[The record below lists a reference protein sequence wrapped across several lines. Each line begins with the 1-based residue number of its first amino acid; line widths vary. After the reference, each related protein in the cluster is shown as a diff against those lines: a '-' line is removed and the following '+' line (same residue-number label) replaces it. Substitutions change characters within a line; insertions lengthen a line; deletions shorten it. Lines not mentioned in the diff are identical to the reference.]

1 MEIDNTSPRRGE
13 VEITVI
19 GTGGGYGESLIIH
32 DGTGQWIIVDS
43 CVSPDGD
50 KNLPLEYLNHLG
62 VDLTSSVKLIVCT
75 HWHDDHIKGLAEI
88 YRECSSAKIAFS
100 QAHDQGKF
108 LYFVS
113 LDALK
118 LKDQPSESST
128 YEFNTILE
136 ILITRNKTFRRAQSD
151 HLLHRAKLDG
161 QSVTV
166 FALSPSSSTL
176 DRFDKEISQLMENY
190 GSRESKIVI
199 EKPNEKSVA
208 LLLTFGAN
216 NAIFGADLEV
226 GNQEDSGW
234 FNILDNLECIDKE
247 TKSIYF
253 KIPHHGS
260 KNGFHSRIWE
270 ELLSENPVAT
280 LTPWNRNSGLPT
292 DEMIGVY
299 RGLSKN
305 LYVTSTN
312 ASFGKAKKRAH
323 RLEKLIR
330 DFDLVI
336 SEVKY
341 NHGII
346 RYRLD
351 IVNEDT
357 SFNVEVSGAAM
368 HLTDIT

>member
-1 MEIDNTSPRRGE
+1 MEINNTSPKRGE
-13 VEITVI
+13 IEITVI

-62 VDLTSSVKLIVCT
+62 VNLSNSVKLIVCT
-75 HWHDDHIKGLAEI
+75 HWHDDHIKGLADI
-88 YRECSSAKIAFS
+88 YHECSSAEIAFS
-100 QAHDQGKF
+100 QAHDQWKF

-118 LKDQPSESST
+118 LKDQSSESST
-128 YEFNTILE
+128 YEFNTILG
-136 ILITRNKTFRRAQSD
+136 ILITRGKSYRRAQSD
-151 HLLHRAKLDG
+151 QLLHLVRLDG
-161 QSVTV
+161 KSITL

-176 DRFDKEISQLMENY
+176 DKFDEEISQLIADSE
-190 GSRESKIVI
+190 SRESKIVI

-208 LLLTFGAN
+208 LLFDFGIY

-226 GNQEDSGW
+226 GHHSDSGW
-234 FNILDNLECIDKE
+234 FNILDNLKCINRE

-260 KNGFHSRIWE
+260 KNGFHARIWE

-280 LTPWNRNSGLPT
+280 LTPWNRNNGLPT
-292 DEMIGVY
+292 DEMINVY
-299 RGLSKN
+299 KRLSKN
-305 LYVTSTN
+305 LYITSTKAN
-312 ASFGKAKKRAH
+312 FGKPKKRSH

-330 DFDLVI
+330 DFDIDI

-341 NHGII
+341 SHGII

-351 IVNEDT
+351 IVNKGT
-357 SFNVEVSGAAM
+357 CFNVEISGAAM
-368 HLTDIT
+368 HLQDPN

>member
-1 MEIDNTSPRRGE
+1 MEIDNTSPNRGE
-13 VEITVI
+13 IEITVI

-43 CVSPDGD
+43 CISPDDD

-62 VDLTSSVKLIVCT
+62 VDLANSVKLIVCT
-75 HWHDDHIKGLAEI
+75 HWHDDHIKGLADI
-88 YRECSSAKIAFS
+88 YRECSSAEITFS

-118 LKDQPSESST
+118 LKDQPSMSST
-128 YEFNTILE
+128 HEFNTILE
-136 ILITRNKTFRRAQSD
+136 ILINRNKSYLRAQSD
-151 HLLHRAKLDG
+151 HLLHSVKLG
-161 QSVTV
+161 GKLITI

-176 DRFDKEISQLMENY
+176 DRFDEEISQLIQDF

-208 LLLTFGAN
+208 LLFTFGAYT
-216 NAIFGADLEV
+216 AIFGADLEI
-226 GNQEDSGW
+226 GNQENSGW
-234 FNILDNLECIDKE
+234 FNILDNLKCIDRE

-260 KNGFHSRIWE
+260 ENGYHSRIWE

-280 LTPWNRNSGLPT
+280 LTPWNRNNGLPT
-292 DEMIGVY
+292 DDMLKIY
-299 RGLSKN
+299 RGLSNN
-305 LYVTSTN
+305 LYITSTKAN
-312 ASFGKAKKRAH
+312 FGKAKKRAR
-323 RLEKLIR
+323 RLEKLIK
-330 DFDLVI
+330 DFDLVV
-336 SEVKY
+336 SEVKNNY
-341 NHGII
+341 GII

-351 IVNEDT
+351 IVMGEAP
-357 SFNVEVSGAAM
+357 FKIELAGAAI
-368 HLTDIT
+368 HLRDSI